1 MFDLTFTVFDA
12 KGGAPPLTLAIDQAV
27 IAGWTGRDPV
37 ARDIELWQLTPRAAR
52 YRLSGMEGEVLKG
65 HLDMIVLAALAGGPA
80 HGYAVIQ
87 EINRR
92 SGGTFDLPE
101 GTIYPVLHRL
111 EKNGLL
117 SSRWTIANS
126 GRKRRTYTL
135 TRRGRG
141 ALADQRAMWERF
153 AGAISG
159 LFGETYHAAVRARH

>member
-1 MFDLTFTVFDA
+1 
-12 KGGAPPLTLAIDQAV
+12 
-27 IAGWTGRDPV
+27 
-37 ARDIELWQLTPRAAR
+37 
-52 YRLSGMEGEVLKG
+52 MEGEILKG

-117 SSRWTIANS
+117 SSRWTIATY
-126 GRKRRTYTL
+126 RRQLGTERSPDAL
-135 TRRGRG
+135 TSP
-141 ALADQRAMWERF
+141 
-153 AGAISG
+153 I
-159 LFGETYHAAVRARH
+159 